1 MTRRIEGTLEL
12 DNGTLVRFSLSRD
25 GYQQW
30 GQPQEVL
37 YTTVDVL
44 TALSEAAEEWLNEP
58 STRHHTDCD
67 HYQSWL
73 ASQAP
78 TYLQA
83 DDGQWYG
90 IETDPEIVHCNLSCA
105 TDDDGSDD
113 YHETED

>member
-30 GQPQEVL
+30 GADLATLGGTQPL
-37 YTTVDVL
+37 ML
-44 TALSEAAEEWLNEP
+44 ALEEAAEEWLNAP

-67 HYQSWL
+67 YYQSTI
-73 ASQAP
+73 ARQDAIR
-78 TYLQA
+78 
-83 DDGQWYG
+83 YG
-90 IETDPEIVHCNLSCA
+90 TPLPEVEVLYGVYPCNFSCA
-105 TDDDGSDD
+105 AEDDGSDD

>member
-1 MTRRIEGTLEL
+1 MTRRIEGTLTL
-12 DNGTLVRFSLSRD
+12 HDGTEISFSIGEY

-30 GQPQEVL
+30 GADREKL
-37 YTTVDVL
+37 SATVDLL

-73 ASQAP
+73 ASQAS

-90 IETDPEIVHCNLSCA
+90 IETDPEIVPCNLSCA
-105 TDDDGSDD
+105 TEDDGSDD